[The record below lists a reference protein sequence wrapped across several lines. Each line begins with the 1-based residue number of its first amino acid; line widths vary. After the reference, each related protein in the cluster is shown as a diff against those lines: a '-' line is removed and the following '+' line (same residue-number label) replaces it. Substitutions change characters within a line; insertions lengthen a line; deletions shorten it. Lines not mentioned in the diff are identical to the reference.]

1 MDNTTQHSL
10 PGLIRKVLG
19 SPHAEQVIKAQIIQL
34 ASQQL
39 HVPEVTTALL
49 EVLPQTKDKETRDKL
64 LFFLS
69 SLNTSRFS
77 DLRVLFDTLLQVFQ
91 QEKDRDTRTALL
103 YRLQESLHQDSRL
116 ASFFISLA
124 ADSQLSEREMLAVQD
139 ALSTLPAITQ
149 DIALAAL
156 STHKNAPTILQ
167 LQALTLAEKCTAWG
181 PEIVAALQPYLDVKN
196 DREVRIRILK
206 RLADAKLL
214 DVAYVPLLIQ
224 VLHTDNDPYMRS
236 QALLALQRIRPWT
249 GDMVA
254 QLYWSSTKD
263 SDEGIRQQA
272 LLLQKEMPELSNEQL
287 IQLAELLATDR
298 SEGVR
303 LTLLGLLKPVM
314 RIPEIRNAVAGAFS
328 SHPGVFD
335 NAEFNQLVEMLT
347 PYAGRDAV
355 ISTMLLESINGLPNT
370 DQRRK
375 VLSLLIGRLKT
386 EQVIDQLVAL
396 FRKERDESLR
406 EVLFN
411 QVKALSVARHPQ
423 LVDVFCTEL
432 TEPGSPF
439 RITCAGILAGVAS
452 LYPQIVPALEDVLQY
467 DTERELVRLCLDGYL
482 RPGVEQRFDVLL
494 SVVRNESTDL
504 QSRQKALD
512 AVIKLT
518 LDTSQQDELT
528 TALAGIKPNTLK
540 TS

>member
-34 ASQQL
+34 ASQNL

-49 EVLPQTKDKETRDKL
+49 EVLPQTKDKETRDRL

-69 SLNTSRFS
+69 SLNTSRFT
-77 DLRVLFDTLLQVFQ
+77 DLSALFDALILIFQ

-116 ASFFISLA
+116 APFFITLA
-124 ADSQLSEREMLAVQD
+124 ANTQLSEQEMAAVQD
-139 ALSTLPAITQ
+139 TLSTLPAVTE

-156 STHKNAPTILQ
+156 DKHRNGGTLLQ
-167 LQALTLAEKCTAWG
+167 LQALTLAEKCPVWG
-181 PEIVAALQPYLDVKN
+181 EKIVSALQPYLDVKN
-196 DREVRIRILK
+196 DKDIRVRILR

-214 DVAYVPLLIQ
+214 DTAYAPLIIQ
-224 VLHTDNDPYMRS
+224 VLRTDNESYMRA
-236 QALLALQRIRPWT
+236 QALLALQRIRPWN

-254 QLYWSSTKD
+254 QVYWSSVQD
-263 SDEGIRQQA
+263 SDESIRQQA
-272 LLLQKEMPELSNEQL
+272 LRLQKEMPELSNEQL
-287 IQLAELLATDR
+287 IQMAAALAGDR
-298 SEGVR
+298 SAGVR
-303 LTLLGLLKPVM
+303 LTVLELLKPVM
-314 RIPEIRNAVAGAFS
+314 RLPEIRNTVAAAFS

-335 NAEFNQLVEMLT
+335 DAEFNQLTDMLA
-347 PYAGRDAV
+347 PYAGRDPE
-355 ISTMLLESINGLPNT
+355 ISNMLLDGIKDLPNT
-370 DQRRK
+370 AQRKK

-386 EQVIDQLVAL
+386 EQVLDTLLQL
-396 FRKERDESLR
+396 FTKERDESLR
-406 EVLFN
+406 EILFN

-423 LVDVFCTEL
+423 LVDAFCTEL

-439 RITCAGILAGVAS
+439 RVTCAGILTGVAE
-452 LYPQIVPALEDVLQY
+452 LYPQIPAALEDVLLY
-467 DTERELVRLCLDGYL
+467 DTERELLRICLDGYL
-482 RPGVEQRFDVLL
+482 RPGVEKRFDVLL
-494 SVVRNESTDL
+494 SVVRNEMVDT

-512 AVIKLT
+512 AILKLN
-518 LDTSQQDELT
+518 LEAGQQDTLT
-528 TALAGIKPNTLK
+528 EALAGIKPNTLK